1 MHFTNNIGMLLL
13 AIFLIIVGL
22 TSVAGIIIPGLIT
35 GIIALAA
42 GVLILI
48 GR

>member
-1 MHFTNNIGMLLL
+1 MHFTNNIGFLLL

-22 TSVAGIIIPGLIT
+22 ASVAGIIIPAIIT

>member
-13 AIFLIIVGL
+13 AIFLIITGL
-22 TSVAGIIIPGLIT
+22 SAVAGIVIPALIT

-48 GR
+48 GK